1 MSLIASLVI
10 DAEAESVDPTLAAKT
25 APASLGKEATER
37 RDQSMSSSSSRVGG
51 WMLSRL
57 EWHDEMEERSSADVF
72 PTARSPRARRTA
84 TGTLLPSLPESVCRH
99 WRDGEGMDG
108 LRRP

>member
-1 MSLIASLVI
+1 MHKGSEGTKGSGPLNGTQFYSYSERQLGGIKIEFASLMSLIASLVI

-51 WMLSRL
+51 
-57 EWHDEMEERSSADVF
+57 
-72 PTARSPRARRTA
+72 
-84 TGTLLPSLPESVCRH
+84 
-99 WRDGEGMDG
+99 
-108 LRRP
+108 

>member
-51 WMLSRL
+51 
-57 EWHDEMEERSSADVF
+57 
-72 PTARSPRARRTA
+72 
-84 TGTLLPSLPESVCRH
+84 
-99 WRDGEGMDG
+99 
-108 LRRP
+108 